1 MLSKLRN
8 RSEVI
13 ISYLL
18 GVFFIIS
25 GLFILFNTSQI
36 RNEETPVAEDQ
47 IETIFDLINAFF
59 VEVSNMLSVFIG
71 GFPIIA
77 GIAIIAFGIFMF
89 KVASWIKTTTKYDVP
104 LTFFFLTLSLVL
116 FIVTTILMT
125 QAYGGWAFLFLF
137 AFIIHLLF
145 NVFNEYLNP
154 AHKKE
159 HYMIILLF
167 YGIAYFFTQNAV
179 YSNIEATITPTD
191 VLSINLFFAMVW
203 MTSFMA
209 LWVGVFLLKANNL
222 LKKPSGD
229 NPEKLSRLNKKRSAA
244 RFTPNQYLGFSEKL
258 YDFRNRILEKVKQF
272 FETDLPSW
280 FKVNY
285 LEMLFGVIVLIF
297 VFLEFNNRN
306 GVFVEGYFR
315 LNQMQ
320 TIYEWVNLFITLVLA
335 VLYLVF
341 TILNMLKKKYYHRQ
355 MIVIFALWLNVTVSL
370 YITLFKDVELSLFIL
385 PFNIFLVLLLTPL
398 LLISIF
404 KEFKGDENN
413 DGNNDGNKEI

>member
-1 MLSKLRN
+1 MISKFRN

-13 ISYLL
+13 ISFIL
-18 GVFFIIS
+18 GVFFIIL

-36 RNEETPVAEDQ
+36 RNEEVPVEEDN
-47 IETIFDLINAFF
+47 IETIFDLINVFF
-59 VEVSNMLSVFIG
+59 VEVSNMLSMMIG

-77 GIAIIAFGIFMF
+77 GILIILFGLFMF
-89 KVASWIKTTTKYDVP
+89 KVGSWINSTTKYDVP
-104 LTFFFLTLSLVL
+104 LTFFFIGLSLVL

-125 QAYGGWAFLFLF
+125 QSYGLFALLFLL

-145 NVFNEYLNP
+145 SVFNEYLNP
-154 AHKKE
+154 EHRKE

-179 YSNIEATITPTD
+179 YSNIESTITPTD
-191 VLSINLFFAMVW
+191 VLSINLFFALVW
-203 MTSFMA
+203 VSSYMA

-222 LKKPSGD
+222 LKKPADTS
-229 NPEKLSRLNKKRSAA
+229 PEKLSRLNKKKSGKK
-244 RFTPNQYLGFSEKL
+244 RFAPDKYLGFSQKL
-258 YDFRNRILEKVKQF
+258 YDFRNKILDKLKQF

-285 LEMLFGVIVLIF
+285 LEILFGIIVLIF

-341 TILNMLKKKYYHRQ
+341 TIMNLLKDKYYHRQ
-355 MIVIFALWLNVTVSL
+355 MIVIFILWMNVTVSL

-385 PFNIFLVLLLTPL
+385 PFNVFLVLLLTPL

-404 KEFKGDENN
+404 KEFKGVDKNET
-413 DGNNDGNKEI
+413 DRKI

>member
-1 MLSKLRN
+1 MISKFRN

-13 ISYLL
+13 ISFIL
-18 GVFFIIS
+18 GVFFIIL
-25 GLFILFNTSQI
+25 GLFILFNTGQI
-36 RNEETPVAEDQ
+36 RNEEVPVEEDN

-59 VEVSNMLSVFIG
+59 VEVSNMLSMMIG

-77 GIAIIAFGIFMF
+77 GILIILFGLFMF
-89 KVASWIKTTTKYDVP
+89 KVGSWINSTTKYDVP
-104 LTFFFLTLSLVL
+104 LTFFFIGLSLVL

-125 QAYGGWAFLFLF
+125 QSYGLFALLFLL

-145 NVFNEYLNP
+145 SVFNEYLNP
-154 AHKKE
+154 AHRKE

-179 YSNIEATITPTD
+179 YSNIESTITPTD
-191 VLSINLFFAMVW
+191 VLSINLFFALVW
-203 MTSFMA
+203 VSSYMA

-222 LKKPSGD
+222 LKKPVD
-229 NPEKLSRLNKKRSAA
+229 TNPEKLSRLNKKKSGKK
-244 RFTPNQYLGFSEKL
+244 RFAPDKYLGFSQKL
-258 YDFRNRILEKVKQF
+258 YDFRNKILDKLKQF

-285 LEMLFGVIVLIF
+285 LEILFGIIVLIF

-341 TILNMLKKKYYHRQ
+341 TIMNLLKDKYYHRQ
-355 MIVIFALWLNVTVSL
+355 MIVIFILWLNVTVSL

-385 PFNIFLVLLLTPL
+385 PFNVFLVLLLTPL

-404 KEFKGDENN
+404 KEFKGDDKNET
-413 DGNNDGNKEI
+413 DRKI

>member
-1 MLSKLRN
+1 MISKFRN

-13 ISYLL
+13 ISFIL
-18 GVFFIIS
+18 GVFFIIL

-36 RNEETPVAEDQ
+36 RNEEVPVEEDN
-47 IETIFDLINAFF
+47 IETIFDLINVFF
-59 VEVSNMLSVFIG
+59 VEVSNMLSMMIG

-77 GIAIIAFGIFMF
+77 GILIILFGLFMF
-89 KVASWIKTTTKYDVP
+89 KVGSWINSTTKYDVP
-104 LTFFFLTLSLVL
+104 LTFFFIGLSLVL

-125 QAYGGWAFLFLF
+125 QSYGLFALLFLL

-145 NVFNEYLNP
+145 SVFNEYLNP
-154 AHKKE
+154 EHRKE

-179 YSNIEATITPTD
+179 YSNIESTITPTD
-191 VLSINLFFAMVW
+191 VLSINLFFALVW
-203 MTSFMA
+203 VSSYMA

-222 LKKPSGD
+222 LKKPADTS
-229 NPEKLSRLNKKRSAA
+229 PEKLSRLNKKKSGKK
-244 RFTPNQYLGFSEKL
+244 RFAPDKYLGFSQKL
-258 YDFRNRILEKVKQF
+258 YDFRNKILDKLKQF

-285 LEMLFGVIVLIF
+285 LELLFGIIVLIF

-341 TILNMLKKKYYHRQ
+341 TIMNLLKDKYYHRQ
-355 MIVIFALWLNVTVSL
+355 MIVIFILWMNVTVSL

-385 PFNIFLVLLLTPL
+385 PFNVFLVLLLTPL

-404 KEFKGDENN
+404 KEFKGVDKNET
-413 DGNNDGNKEI
+413 DRKI

>member
-1 MLSKLRN
+1 MISKFRN

-13 ISYLL
+13 ISFIL
-18 GVFFIIS
+18 GVFFIVL

-36 RNEETPVAEDQ
+36 KNEEVPVEEDK

-59 VEVSNMLSVFIG
+59 VEVSNMLSMMIG

-77 GIAIIAFGIFMF
+77 GILIILFGLFMF
-89 KVASWIKTTTKYDVP
+89 KVGSWINTTTKYDVP
-104 LTFFFLTLSLVL
+104 LTFFFIGLSLVL
-116 FIVTTILMT
+116 FVVTTILMT
-125 QAYGGWAFLFLF
+125 QVYDLFALLFLV

-145 NVFNEYLNP
+145 SVFNEYLNP
-154 AHKKE
+154 DHRKE

-179 YSNIEATITPTD
+179 YSNIESTISPTD
-191 VLSINLFFAMVW
+191 VLSINLFFALVW
-203 MTSFMA
+203 ISSFMA

-222 LKKPSGD
+222 LKKPADGQ
-229 NPEKLSRLNKKRSAA
+229 PEKLSRLNKKKSSKKNFA
-244 RFTPNQYLGFSEKL
+244 PDKYLGFSQKL
-258 YDFRNRILEKVKQF
+258 YDFRNKILDKLKEF

-285 LEMLFGVIVLIF
+285 LEILFGSIVLIF

-341 TILNMLKKKYYHRQ
+341 TIMNLLRKKYYHRQ
-355 MIVIFALWLNVTVSL
+355 MIVIFILWLNVTVSL

-385 PFNIFLVLLLTPL
+385 PFNVLLVLLLTPL
-398 LLISIF
+398 LFISIF
-404 KEFKGDENN
+404 KEFKGEDKNEP
-413 DGNNDGNKEI
+413 DRKV

>member
-1 MLSKLRN
+1 MISKFRN

-13 ISYLL
+13 ISFIL
-18 GVFFIIS
+18 GVFFIIL

-36 RNEETPVAEDQ
+36 RNEEVPVEEDN
-47 IETIFDLINAFF
+47 IETIFDLINVFF
-59 VEVSNMLSVFIG
+59 VEVSNMLSMMIG

-77 GIAIIAFGIFMF
+77 GILIILFGLFMF
-89 KVASWIKTTTKYDVP
+89 KVGSWINSTTKYDVP
-104 LTFFFLTLSLVL
+104 LTFFFIGLSLVL

-125 QAYGGWAFLFLF
+125 QSYGLFALLFLL

-145 NVFNEYLNP
+145 SVFNEYLNP
-154 AHKKE
+154 EHRKE
-159 HYMIILLF
+159 HYMIILMF

-179 YSNIEATITPTD
+179 YSNIESTITPTD
-191 VLSINLFFAMVW
+191 VLSINLFFALVW
-203 MTSFMA
+203 VSSYMA

-222 LKKPSGD
+222 LKKPADTS
-229 NPEKLSRLNKKRSAA
+229 PEKLSRLNKKKSGKK
-244 RFTPNQYLGFSEKL
+244 RFAPDKYLGFSQKL
-258 YDFRNRILEKVKQF
+258 YDFRNKILDKLKQF

-285 LEMLFGVIVLIF
+285 LEILFGIIVLIF

-341 TILNMLKKKYYHRQ
+341 TIMNLLKDKYYHRQ
-355 MIVIFALWLNVTVSL
+355 MIVIFILWLNVTVSL

-385 PFNIFLVLLLTPL
+385 PFNVFLVLLLTPL

-404 KEFKGDENN
+404 KEFKGVDKNET
-413 DGNNDGNKEI
+413 DRKI

>member
-1 MLSKLRN
+1 MISKFRN

-13 ISYLL
+13 ISFIL
-18 GVFFIIS
+18 GVFFIVL

-36 RNEETPVAEDQ
+36 KNEEVPVEEDK

-59 VEVSNMLSVFIG
+59 VEVSNMLSMMIG

-77 GIAIIAFGIFMF
+77 GILIILFGLFMF
-89 KVASWIKTTTKYDVP
+89 KVGSWINTTTKYDVP
-104 LTFFFLTLSLVL
+104 LTFFFIGLSLVL
-116 FIVTTILMT
+116 FVVTTILMT
-125 QAYGGWAFLFLF
+125 QVYGLFALLFLV

-145 NVFNEYLNP
+145 SVFNEYLNQD
-154 AHKKE
+154 HRKE

-179 YSNIEATITPTD
+179 YSNIESTISPTD
-191 VLSINLFFAMVW
+191 VLSINLFFALVW
-203 MTSFMA
+203 ISSFMA

-222 LKKPSGD
+222 LKKPADGQ
-229 NPEKLSRLNKKRSAA
+229 PAKLSRLNKKKSSKKNFA
-244 RFTPNQYLGFSEKL
+244 PDKYLGFSQKL
-258 YDFRNRILEKVKQF
+258 YDFRNKILDKLKEF

-285 LEMLFGVIVLIF
+285 LEIIFGIIVLIF

-306 GVFVEGYFR
+306 GVFVEGYFK

-341 TILNMLKKKYYHRQ
+341 TIMNLVKKRYYHRQ
-355 MIVIFALWLNVTVSL
+355 MIVIFILWLNVTVSL

-385 PFNIFLVLLLTPL
+385 PFNVLLVLLLTPL

-404 KEFKGDENN
+404 KEFKGDDKNEP
-413 DGNNDGNKEI
+413 DRKI

>member
-1 MLSKLRN
+1 MISKFRN

-13 ISYLL
+13 ISFIL
-18 GVFFIIS
+18 GVFFIVL
-25 GLFILFNTSQI
+25 GLFILFNTGQI
-36 RNEETPVAEDQ
+36 KNEEVPVEEDK

-59 VEVSNMLSVFIG
+59 VEVSNMLSMMIG

-77 GIAIIAFGIFMF
+77 GILIILFGLFMF
-89 KVASWIKTTTKYDVP
+89 KVGSWINTTTKYDVP
-104 LTFFFLTLSLVL
+104 LTFFFIGLSLVL
-116 FIVTTILMT
+116 FVVTTILMT
-125 QAYGGWAFLFLF
+125 QVYGLFALLFLV

-145 NVFNEYLNP
+145 SVFNEYLNP
-154 AHKKE
+154 DHRKE

-179 YSNIEATITPTD
+179 YSNIESTISPTD
-191 VLSINLFFAMVW
+191 VLSINLFFALVW
-203 MTSFMA
+203 ISSFMA

-222 LKKPSGD
+222 LKKPADGQ
-229 NPEKLSRLNKKRSAA
+229 PAKLSRLNKKKSSKKNFA
-244 RFTPNQYLGFSEKL
+244 PDKYLGFSQKL
-258 YDFRNRILEKVKQF
+258 YDFRNKILDKLKEF

-285 LEMLFGVIVLIF
+285 LEIIFGIIVLIF

-306 GVFVEGYFR
+306 GVFVEGYFK

-341 TILNMLKKKYYHRQ
+341 TIMNLVKKRYYHRQ
-355 MIVIFALWLNVTVSL
+355 MIVIFILWLNS
-370 YITLFKDVELSLFIL
+370 TLR
-385 PFNIFLVLLLTPL
+385 
-398 LLISIF
+398 
-404 KEFKGDENN
+404 
-413 DGNNDGNKEI
+413 

>member
-1 MLSKLRN
+1 MISKFRN

-13 ISYLL
+13 ISFIL
-18 GVFFIIS
+18 GVFFIVL

-36 RNEETPVAEDQ
+36 KNEEVPVEEDK

-59 VEVSNMLSVFIG
+59 VEVSNMLSMMIG

-77 GIAIIAFGIFMF
+77 GILIILFGLFMF
-89 KVASWIKTTTKYDVP
+89 KVGSWINTTTKYDVP
-104 LTFFFLTLSLVL
+104 LTFFFIGLSLVL
-116 FIVTTILMT
+116 FVMTTILMT
-125 QAYGGWAFLFLF
+125 QVYDLFALLFLV

-145 NVFNEYLNP
+145 SVFNEYLNP
-154 AHKKE
+154 DHRKE

-179 YSNIEATITPTD
+179 YSNIESTISPTD
-191 VLSINLFFAMVW
+191 VLSINLFFAVVW
-203 MTSFMA
+203 ISSFMA

-222 LKKPSGD
+222 LKKPADGQ
-229 NPEKLSRLNKKRSAA
+229 PEKLSRLNKKKSSKKNFA
-244 RFTPNQYLGFSEKL
+244 PDKYLGFSQKL
-258 YDFRNRILEKVKQF
+258 YDFRNKILDKLKEF

-285 LEMLFGVIVLIF
+285 LEILFGIIVLIF

-341 TILNMLKKKYYHRQ
+341 TIMNLLRKKYYHRQ
-355 MIVIFALWLNVTVSL
+355 MIVIFILWLNVTVSL

-385 PFNIFLVLLLTPL
+385 PFNVLLVLLLTPL
-398 LLISIF
+398 LFISIF
-404 KEFKGDENN
+404 KEFKGEDKNEP
-413 DGNNDGNKEI
+413 DRKV

>member
-1 MLSKLRN
+1 MISKFRN

-13 ISYLL
+13 ISFIL
-18 GVFFIIS
+18 GVFFIIL

-36 RNEETPVAEDQ
+36 RNEEVPVEEDN
-47 IETIFDLINAFF
+47 IETIFDLINVFF
-59 VEVSNMLSVFIG
+59 VEVSNMLSMMIG

-77 GIAIIAFGIFMF
+77 GILIILFGLFMF
-89 KVASWIKTTTKYDVP
+89 KVGSWINSTTKYDVP
-104 LTFFFLTLSLVL
+104 LTFFFIGLSLVL

-125 QAYGGWAFLFLF
+125 QSYGLFALLFLL

-145 NVFNEYLNP
+145 SVFNEYLNP
-154 AHKKE
+154 EHRKE

-179 YSNIEATITPTD
+179 YSNIESTITPTD
-191 VLSINLFFAMVW
+191 VLSINLFFALVW
-203 MTSFMA
+203 VSSYMA

-222 LKKPSGD
+222 LKKPADTS
-229 NPEKLSRLNKKRSAA
+229 PEKLSRLNKKKSGKK
-244 RFTPNQYLGFSEKL
+244 RFAPDKYLGFSQKL
-258 YDFRNRILEKVKQF
+258 YDFRNKILDKLKQF

-280 FKVNY
+280 LKVNY
-285 LEMLFGVIVLIF
+285 LEILFGIIVLIF

-341 TILNMLKKKYYHRQ
+341 TIMNLLKDKYYHRQ
-355 MIVIFALWLNVTVSL
+355 MIVIFILWMNVTVSL

-385 PFNIFLVLLLTPL
+385 PFNVFLVLLLTPL

-404 KEFKGDENN
+404 KEFKGVDKNET
-413 DGNNDGNKEI
+413 DRKI

>member
-1 MLSKLRN
+1 MISKFRN

-13 ISYLL
+13 ISFIL
-18 GVFFIIS
+18 GVFFIVL

-36 RNEETPVAEDQ
+36 KNEEVPVEEDK
-47 IETIFDLINAFF
+47 IETFFDLINAFF
-59 VEVSNMLSVFIG
+59 VEVSNMLSMMIG

-77 GIAIIAFGIFMF
+77 GILIILFGLFMF
-89 KVASWIKTTTKYDVP
+89 KVGSWINTTTKYDVP
-104 LTFFFLTLSLVL
+104 LTFFFIGLSLVL
-116 FIVTTILMT
+116 FVVTTILMT
-125 QAYGGWAFLFLF
+125 QVYGLFALLFLV

-145 NVFNEYLNP
+145 SVFNEYLNP
-154 AHKKE
+154 DHRKE

-179 YSNIEATITPTD
+179 YSNIESTISPTD
-191 VLSINLFFAMVW
+191 VLSINLFFALVW
-203 MTSFMA
+203 ISSFMA

-222 LKKPSGD
+222 LKKPADGQT
-229 NPEKLSRLNKKRSAA
+229 EKLSRLNKKKSSKKTFA
-244 RFTPNQYLGFSEKL
+244 PDKYLGFSQKL
-258 YDFRNRILEKVKQF
+258 YDFRNKILDKLKEF

-285 LEMLFGVIVLIF
+285 LEIIFGIIVLIF

-306 GVFVEGYFR
+306 GVFVEGYFK

-320 TIYEWVNLFITLVLA
+320 TIYEWVNLFITLILA

-341 TILNMLKKKYYHRQ
+341 TIMNLLRKKYYHRQ
-355 MIVIFALWLNVTVSL
+355 MIVIFILWLNVTVSL

-385 PFNIFLVLLLTPL
+385 PFNVLLVLLLTPL
-398 LLISIF
+398 LFISIF
-404 KEFKGDENN
+404 KEFKGEDKNEP
-413 DGNNDGNKEI
+413 DRKV

>member
-1 MLSKLRN
+1 MISKFRN

-13 ISYLL
+13 ISFIL
-18 GVFFIIS
+18 GVFFIIL

-36 RNEETPVAEDQ
+36 RNEEVPVEEDN
-47 IETIFDLINAFF
+47 IETIFDLINVFF
-59 VEVSNMLSVFIG
+59 VEVSNMLSMMIG

-77 GIAIIAFGIFMF
+77 GILIILFGLFMF
-89 KVASWIKTTTKYDVP
+89 KVGSWINSTTKYDVP
-104 LTFFFLTLSLVL
+104 LTFFFIGLSLVL

-125 QAYGGWAFLFLF
+125 QSYGLFALLFLL

-145 NVFNEYLNP
+145 SVFNEYLNP
-154 AHKKE
+154 EHRKE

-179 YSNIEATITPTD
+179 YSNIESTITPTD
-191 VLSINLFFAMVW
+191 VLSINLFFALVW
-203 MTSFMA
+203 VSSYMA

-222 LKKPSGD
+222 LKKPADTS
-229 NPEKLSRLNKKRSAA
+229 PEKLSRLNKKKSGKK
-244 RFTPNQYLGFSEKL
+244 RFAPDKYLGFSQKL
-258 YDFRNRILEKVKQF
+258 YDFRNKILDKLKQF

-285 LEMLFGVIVLIF
+285 LEILFGIIVLIF

-341 TILNMLKKKYYHRQ
+341 TIMNLLKDKYYHRQ
-355 MIVIFALWLNVTVSL
+355 MIVIFILWMNVTVSL

-385 PFNIFLVLLLTPL
+385 PFNVFLVLLLTPL

-404 KEFKGDENN
+404 KEFKGVEKNETDR
-413 DGNNDGNKEI
+413 KI